1 MRAPLLAG
9 VALVAALSG
18 AGAVQA
24 APAVAELAPVVPS
37 FSGPVPVQTLTSYGA
52 RGMHVVGYEHGRSA
66 RMTLVLHNPG
76 PLPLTVGAVDLDGG
90 IAPLLDVT
98 AVEGLPLSLAPGER
112 GEAVATVRLDNCR
125 FSHER
130 EVETHDGLRVEVR
143 VLGVGS
149 VRVVPFDR
157 PLLVHSPMIVGCPDR
172 KLDRQAADRRDL
184 SQAS

>member
-1 MRAPLLAG
+1 MRTPLLAG
-9 VALVAALSG
+9 VALAAALAG

-24 APAVAELAPVVPS
+24 APAVAELGPVAPS

-52 RGMHVVGYEHGRSA
+52 RGMHVVGYEHGRSV
-66 RMTLVLHNPG
+66 RMTLALHNAG
-76 PLPLTVGAVDLDGG
+76 PLPLTVTSLDLRAGV
-90 IAPLLDVT
+90 APLLGVT
-98 AVEGLPLSLAPGER
+98 GVEGLPLSLGPGER

-130 EVETHDGLRVEVR
+130 EVEVHDVVRLGVR

-149 VRVVPFDR
+149 VREVPFDR

-172 KLDRQAADRRDL
+172 KLDRQAADRSDL
-184 SQAS
+184 TRAS

>member
-9 VALVAALSG
+9 VALAAALTG

-24 APAVAELAPVVPS
+24 APAVAELGPVAAS
-37 FSGPVPVQTLTSYGA
+37 FAGPVPVQTLTSYGA
-52 RGMHVVGYEHGRSA
+52 RGMHVIGYEHGRST
-66 RMTLVLHNPG
+66 RMTLALRNSG
-76 PLPLTVGAVDLDGG
+76 PLPLTVTSLDLPGG
-90 IAPLLDVT
+90 VAPLLEVT

-112 GEAVATVRLDNCR
+112 GQAVATLRLGNCR

-130 EVETHDGLRVEVR
+130 EVETHDGLRAGVR

-149 VRVVPFDR
+149 VREVPLDR

-172 KLDRQAADRRDL
+172 KLDRSAADRTELTR
-184 SQAS
+184 AS